1 MSKRSL
7 PKLKFSFSSTMLWL
21 GLAFL
26 YVPMLILVIYS
37 FNASKLVTVW
47 AGWSTKW
54 YGVLM
59 QNTQILD
66 AVWTSLRIAFYSA
79 SMALILGTM
88 AAFVMTRF
96 RHSFSKMMLSNMI
109 TAPLVMPDVII
120 GLSLLLLFVQMADTI
135 GWPMERGMLT
145 VWIAHSTFCA
155 AYVAV
160 VVSSRLRE
168 MDRSIEEAAQDLGAK
183 PLQSFFL
190 VTVPVI
196 SPSLIAGWLLAF
208 SLSLDDL
215 VIASF
220 TTGPGAT
227 TLPMVVFSSVRLG
240 VSPQI
245 NALATLIILAVSAGG
260 LIAWYLSR
268 RSEKRMKAQMQMDMQ
283 MQPA

>member
-1 MSKRSL
+1 MR
-7 PKLKFSFSSTMLWL
+7 KLSSRGLRLSFSKVMLWA

-47 AGWSTKW
+47 GGWSAKW
-54 YGVLM
+54 YGALLE
-59 QNTQILD
+59 NEQILD
-66 AVWTSLRIAFYSA
+66 AVSTSLKIAFFSA
-79 SMALILGTM
+79 SMSLILGTM
-88 AAFVMTRF
+88 AAFVMARF
-96 RHSFSKMMLSNMI
+96 RHSWGKMTLSNMI
-109 TAPLVMPDVII
+109 SAPLVMPDVII
-120 GLSLLLLFVQMADTI
+120 GLSLLLLFVHMADTI
-135 GWPMERGMLT
+135 GWPTDRGMTT
-145 VWIAHSTFCA
+145 VWIAHSTFCS

-168 MDRSIEEAAQDLGAK
+168 MDRSIEEAALDLGAT

-196 SPSLIAGWLLAF
+196 APSLIAGWLLAF

-220 TTGPGAT
+220 TSGPGAT

-245 NALATLIILAVSAGG
+245 NALATLIILAVSTTA
-260 LIAWYLSR
+260 LLAWYLAR
-268 RSEKRMKAQMQMDMQ
+268 RSEKRQKLQMQE
-283 MQPA
+283 A